1 MEYTDIEY
9 ELNGICYT
17 LSFEAEFEA
26 EDIGIG
32 AYEYWGARSRDV
44 HWVNNCTDVDSIR
57 LEDED
62 GNDIFDGLSKQDRAS
77 IEEYCTEYANDNA
90 PDID

>member
-9 ELNGICYT
+9 ELDGICYT

-32 AYEYWGARSRDV
+32 AYEYWGAKCRDV
-44 HWVNNCTDVDSIR
+44 HWVNTCTGIDTIR
-57 LEDED
+57 LEDEE
-62 GNDIFDGLSKQDRAS
+62 GNDIYDTLTKAQQDA
-77 IEEYCTEYANDNA
+77 IDDYCEEYANENA